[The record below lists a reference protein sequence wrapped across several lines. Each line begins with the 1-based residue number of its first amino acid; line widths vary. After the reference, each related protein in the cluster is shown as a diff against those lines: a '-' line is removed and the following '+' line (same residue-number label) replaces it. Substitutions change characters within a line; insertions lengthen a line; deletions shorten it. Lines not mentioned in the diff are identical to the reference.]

1 MRLVASL
8 FLLTDKIV
16 TSLVHREDPYAL
28 DTFLAKPLEEK
39 QAVADQYFNC
49 LADQNCEIGEA
60 DKTPCLNCFKDA
72 FDTTNSTIYKEN
84 EIECDALCTPAFKK
98 AKGCLETDLYYYFRI
113 YYEIY
118 RIHDLFDSAQYI
130 KYAGKCVLERVYEM
144 YGEDHWMFQNPEMAI
159 SEVATLLVGHTVSV
173 TPTTITTTTP
183 TTTTTTP
190 TTTTTTTPT
199 TTIV

>member
-16 TSLVHREDPYAL
+16 TSLDHREDPYAL

-39 QAVADQYFNC
+39 QTVADQYFNC
-49 LADQNCEIGEA
+49 SADQNCEIGEA

-84 EIECDALCTPAFKK
+84 EIECVAHCTPAFKK
-98 AKGCLETDLYYYFRI
+98 ARKCLETDLYYYFRI

-118 RIHDLFDSAQYI
+118 QIQDMPI
-130 KYAGKCVLERVYEM
+130 EYAGKCVLEM
-144 YGEDHWMFQNPEMAI
+144 AQCAQIFQTPELGGFSIA
-159 SEVATLLVGHTVSV
+159 VQGV
-173 TPTTITTTTP
+173 TR
-183 TTTTTTP
+183 
-190 TTTTTTTPT
+190 
-199 TTIV
+199 